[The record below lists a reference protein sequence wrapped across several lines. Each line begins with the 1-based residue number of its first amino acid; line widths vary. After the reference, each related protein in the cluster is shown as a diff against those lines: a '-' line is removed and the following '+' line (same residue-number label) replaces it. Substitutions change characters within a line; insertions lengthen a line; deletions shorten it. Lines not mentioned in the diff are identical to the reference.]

1 MVEIFLVQMLF
12 CISDTKHLH
21 VFWSKHCLGMSKH
34 CLLLGKNGAQHW
46 NLQKG
51 VKYKVGQIEPF

>member
-21 VFWSKHCLGMSKH
+21 VFWSKHCLP
-34 CLLLGKNGAQHW
+34 LLGKNGAQHW
-46 NLQKG
+46 DLQKG
-51 VKYKVGQIEPF
+51 VKYKVG